1 MSERVDRAYSCHLA
15 IVIGV
20 IRGKCRDKNVI
31 LIIPQDTSNVNRTA
45 FINLKYGKLAQE
57 IPRPLAGSAMPV
69 RLYVKEI
76 KDIERGYEMIRIK
89 IFATF
94 TQS

>member
-1 MSERVDRAYSCHLA
+1 MLGFSVIFLIRLVDRAYSCHLA

-31 LIIPQDTSNVNRTA
+31 SVISQDTSNTNRTA

-69 RLYVKEI
+69 RLYVWKEI
-76 KDIERGYEMIRIK
+76 
-89 IFATF
+89 
-94 TQS
+94 